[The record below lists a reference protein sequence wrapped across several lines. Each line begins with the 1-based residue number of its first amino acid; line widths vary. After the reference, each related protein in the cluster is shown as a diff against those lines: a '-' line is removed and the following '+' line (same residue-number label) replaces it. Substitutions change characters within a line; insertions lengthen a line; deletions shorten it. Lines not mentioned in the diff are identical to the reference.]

1 MEELFNM
8 LFRWGHILVGI
19 TWIGLLYYFNFVQT
33 EYFKEA
39 EESARKDAV
48 SKLVPRALW
57 WFRWAAL
64 FTFLTGIVLLYIIQ
78 AAVSLDI
85 ILGATMGTL
94 MMLNVWGII
103 WPNQKIVIGL
113 KEGDPGIAGPKA
125 ALASRTNTLFSIPML
140 YFMVSSAHT
149 TMFTNKGGFI
159 NMTPTGEVTSS
170 LKSHGLLRKSDHL
183 FYSLKTLKGCYLTM
197 KGKPLESSFKRWMNW
212 GTMSNGNC
220 LTASISFHKIGKG
233 SSLSDILEDQVAEK
247 YYLSERSV
255 RGMINHAKN
264 STQKTNVL
272 QPSQRHTGK
281 DMEEVDQ

>member
-64 FTFLTGIVLLYIIQ
+64 FTFLTGLVLLYFITLR
-78 AAVSLDI
+78 VNLDI

-113 KEGDPGIAGPKA
+113 KDGDAGVAGPKA
-125 ALASRTNTLFSIPML
+125 ALASRTNTLLSLPML
-140 YFMVSSAHT
+140 YFMVSSAHYPHGGYLFSGDISSKAFIVGVVVILAIEANAIWGK
-149 TMFTNKGGFI
+149 MFTVI
-159 NMTPTGEVTSS
+159 TSV
-170 LKSHGLLRKSDHL
+170 RDVII
-183 FYSLKTLKGCYLTM
+183 
-197 KGKPLESSFKRWMNW
+197 SSFV
-212 GTMSNGNC
+212 
-220 LTASISFHKIGKG
+220 LTIV
-233 SSLSDILEDQVAEK
+233 LSGLT
-247 YYLSERSV
+247 YYL
-255 RGMINHAKN
+255 
-264 STQKTNVL
+264 
-272 QPSQRHTGK
+272 
-281 DMEEVDQ
+281 